1 MARREQKDL
10 KDSRHGTLRW
20 LARAQDATPD
30 DGISYGYG
38 LVDGWMVSHPGEA
51 RMLRLGFTGSLSI
64 AIPFGVTIAA
74 VSFCLRE
81 RPILRA
87 NARRRQR
94 VAAAQTLRQAAT
106 E

>member
-1 MARREQKDL
+1 
-10 KDSRHGTLRW
+10 
-20 LARAQDATPD
+20 
-30 DGISYGYG
+30 
-38 LVDGWMVSHPGEA
+38 
-51 RMLRLGFTGSLSI
+51 MLRLGFTGSLSI